1 MTDTNEFEEY
11 KKIIEESGL
20 FDSKFYVREY
30 KDARRAKELP
40 LEHFVKFGLKEDRKP
55 NEWFDPVWYRE
66 HYKDLKNE
74 ILFIHY
80 IIYGEKEFRFANA
93 NEMEKYETLKTTFDA
108 NAYKNHY
115 EDLKSLPED
124 FDYLWHYLHYG
135 MKEGRELTKTSIAD
149 NLNDNDE
156 YTLLATSNL
165 WDEAYYL
172 EVYSDVASLGVDP
185 LEHFLLYGFKE
196 NKNPSKL
203 FHTEFY
209 LTTNP
214 DVQEL
219 GINPLV
225 HYLLYG
231 QKEGR
236 KIFPKKEKSSI
247 NLSTLISYL
256 DANKEIPKDITTK
269 PIDIIIPVYNGY
281 EYLAPLF
288 NSIFRN
294 TTTPYRLLVCDD
306 KSPDTNVHKLLKK
319 IQQENENVNFELY
332 KNEENL
338 GFVGTVNR
346 MVQHTKNHFVL
357 LNTDTE
363 VPSYWLERLMY
374 PIFHMEKI
382 ATTTPFTNAGTICS
396 FPNYLEDNAI
406 YENLSVD
413 ELDDYF
419 KQINFKNTYINIPT
433 GVGFCIGV
441 NKDLVD
447 KIGMFDTI
455 FGKGYGEENDL
466 CQRAIEEGYQNL
478 HVPNLFVYHKHGG
491 SFPSETKKR
500 LIETNYKLLLEKHS
514 TYEEQ
519 IQESIQKDSLKDLRL
534 LIEAI
539 IQSHKRDSCL
549 IIDHALGGGANHYTN
564 EKINERLDKQQII
577 FLMQYDYVETK
588 RYICTLYLK
597 DRTIQLYAVNST
609 ILHEFLTYFNF
620 DEIFI
625 NSLVSFSDVE
635 YFIALIQKLHKSN
648 NSKLII
654 PLHDYFPLCPN
665 YTLLNQNNRYC
676 EIPSSNSTAC
686 RECLMQ
692 SSGDFKQFSFIP
704 DIQRWRNAWSTLFSI
719 ADEVLCFSYASESIF
734 QKTYPKFKTK
744 TNVVYHDISGR
755 YEVIYEDTY
764 KNKKRIIGILGGINV
779 PKGALV
785 IKNMVKYIE
794 GNDLDIKIVL
804 VGEISEPIISDKFY
818 MTGRYSV
825 NELPEMVKQLNIT
838 EFFIPSVCP
847 ETFSYTTD
855 EIMQL
860 GYPLTV
866 FDIGAPAERVKNYKR
881 GNIINMTELKI
892 FLEGNLIK

>member
-135 MKEGRELTKTSIAD
+135 MQEGRELTKTSIAD
-149 NLNDNDE
+149 NLNDDDE
-156 YTLLATSNL
+156 YTLLATSDL

-185 LEHFLLYGFKE
+185 LEHFLIYGFKE
-196 NKNPSKL
+196 NRNPSKS

-209 LTTNP
+209 LNTNP

-225 HYLLYG
+225 HYLRYG
-231 QKEGR
+231 KKEER
-236 KIFPKKEKSSI
+236 EIFPKEEKNPTNISK
-247 NLSTLISYL
+247 LIACL
-256 DANKEIPKDITTK
+256 DANKEIPKDITTN
-269 PIDIIIPVYNGY
+269 PIDIIIPVYNGC
-281 EYLAPLF
+281 EYLSPLF
-288 NSIFRN
+288 NSIFKN

-306 KSPDTNVHKLLKK
+306 KSPDNNVYKLLKK
-319 IQQENENVNFELY
+319 IQEENTNIDFELY

-396 FPNYLEDNAI
+396 FPNYFEDNTI

-433 GVGFCIGV
+433 GVGFCMGV

-500 LIETNYKLLLEKHS
+500 LIESNYKILLNKHN

-519 IQESIQKDSLKDLRL
+519 IQKCIENNTLEDLRL
-534 LIEAI
+534 LLESI
-539 IQSHKRDSCL
+539 IIFDKTESCL
-549 IIDHALGGGANHYTN
+549 IIDHALGGGANHYTE
-564 EKINERLDKQQII
+564 EKIQERLKNIQAL
-577 FLMQYDYVETK
+577 FLLQYDYRDTK
-588 RYICTLYLK
+588 EFICTLYFKDKEFKIISSNISMVEELLK
-597 DRTIQLYAVNST
+597 
-609 ILHEFLTYFNF
+609 YFSF
-620 DEIFI
+620 DKIFV
-625 NSLVSFSDVE
+625 NSLVSFPDVE
-635 YFIALIQKLHKSN
+635 KCIELIKMLTIDNNAKLT
-648 NSKLII
+648 I
-654 PLHDYFPLCPN
+654 PIHDYFPLCSN
-665 YTLLNQNNRYC
+665 YTLLNDKNEYC
-676 EIPSSNSTAC
+676 NIPSPDSDTC
-686 RECLMQ
+686 RECLTKAN
-692 SSGDFKQFSFIP
+692 GDFKQFSFIP
-704 DIQRWRNAWSTLFSI
+704 DVQRWRKQWSKLFDISNNI
-719 ADEVLCFSYASESIF
+719 LCFSYASQKIF
-734 QKTYPKFKTK
+734 HQTYPQFQDKT
-744 TNVVYHDISGR
+744 TVIYHDISGR
-755 YEVIYEDTY
+755 YEKIYNDDLKK
-764 KNKKRIIGILGGINV
+764 KNRTIGVLGGINI

-785 IKNMVKYIE
+785 IKNMLKYIE
-794 GNDLDIKIVL
+794 ENDIAVKIIL
-804 VGEISEPIISDKFY
+804 IGEISEPIGSDKFY
-818 MTGRYSV
+818 MTGRYNKS
-825 NELPEMVKQLNIT
+825 ELPDMVKKLEIT
-838 EFFIPSVCP
+838 EFLIPSIWP
-847 ETFSYTTD
+847 ETYSYTTD

-866 FDIGAPAERVKNYKR
+866 FDIGAPAERVKNYEL
-881 GNIINMTELKI
+881 GNVISISDWKNYI
-892 FLEGNLIK
+892 QGNK